1 MAKDLKVQKNSPN
14 ESDKK
19 SEATAKAKE
28 KDKKSSKPKKKGFVK
43 FFKDATAE
51 FKKVVWP
58 SKKKVLNN
66 TGIVIATMVVATIF
80 VGGLDFGLLKL
91 FSLILGLE

>member
-1 MAKDLKVQKNSPN
+1 MSKEEKTKEKKTSDKSKKKKQNRIAKWFKDLR
-14 ESDKK
+14 
-19 SEATAKAKE
+19 T
-28 KDKKSSKPKKKGFVK
+28 
-43 FFKDATAE
+43 E

-66 TGIVIATMVVATIF
+66 TGIVLATMLVATIF